1 MGKTSNEVKNRWKK
15 KAVKRIAVELHH
27 EKDADILAR
36 LEKEKSKQGF
46 FKTAAREK
54 IQREAEG
61 DGASND

>member
-1 MGKTSNEVKNRWKK
+1 MTKPTNEVTNRY
-15 KAVKRIAVELHH
+15 KRKTYKRCIVELHK
-27 EKDADILAR
+27 EYDADILAR

-61 DGASND
+61 DGASDS